1 MRYSYINAFHYLIF
15 YRRKLTARLLEA
27 EQMAEAANAKV
38 SGLEKAK
45 NRLQGEI
52 DDLIVEIERVS

>member
-1 MRYSYINAFHYLIF
+1 MHFIIYLIF

>member
-1 MRYSYINAFHYLIF
+1 MHFIIYLIYF
-15 YRRKLTARLLEA
+15 RRKLTSRLLEA

>member
-1 MRYSYINAFHYLIF
+1 
-15 YRRKLTARLLEA
+15 LLEA

>member
-1 MRYSYINAFHYLIF
+1 MRYSYINGFHYLIF